1 MFSIATAI
9 VFGLAKREFLFNAK
23 IKKNK
28 IIIDKEDKMITM
40 ERRLEKEASVVW

>member
-28 IIIDKEDKMITM
+28 IIDKEDKMITM
-40 ERRLEKEASVVW
+40 ERRLEKEASVIW